1 VQDLKDFA
9 QITIEKK
16 AEEGDRSGCP
26 ASSGSSHMRIIFS
39 ATEKFAI

>member
-26 ASSGSSHMRIIFS
+26 AS
-39 ATEKFAI
+39 

>member
-26 ASSGSSHMRIIFS
+26 ASLKNPLVPHIC
-39 ATEKFAI
+39 A